1 MLPRFPLHVH
11 ISTLFLLL
19 LLVVGSLIGVLGY
32 STANDILKDTAGE
45 MSNRIGREAESALV
59 NLLAPAE
66 MATRLFSRSNLTAA
80 TTLEQRLVSLPLMRE
95 ALRQSAALNSLY
107 IGYGNGDFFLLLRL
121 ENDAERHQFDAPAA
135 SAYMVRSIDRPDGQP
150 RGLRIFLDDALNT
163 LRIDE
168 EPDYPRGYD
177 PRKRSWY
184 RAAQASA
191 GQVKTGPYVFY
202 TTRQVGINIANRSER
217 DPTAVVGADVE
228 LATLDDLL
236 LRQLPTPGSDIALVD
251 KAGHIIA
258 YHRPRPGPI
267 TQDITGKAELPP
279 MSDLTPI
286 LRALAP
292 RLGSDIPR
300 QGGLQDQSIDGATW
314 HTAINP
320 VALEGAEPL
329 YLITAIPDRELMVT
343 ANRLLA
349 QALFAILFVMILAI
363 PATWMLARGITG
375 PLRKLAGEAESIR
388 HFDFAKPITVDSLVT
403 EITELAKTM
412 ASMKRTIRRFLDISA
427 TVAGESDFTRLLPS
441 LLSETISAAEAEA
454 GILYLADDD
463 NLTPAAALFG
473 NGTPLPGTV
482 PAIATASGSP
492 LVVALSVGRASGMAL
507 AADEAEALGLTA
519 AAKAC
524 SASHVIAVPL
534 LNRQDVLVG
543 AVLLFTCRAAD
554 EARISFVE
562 ALSGSAAVSLE
573 NKALIHEQKA
583 LFEAMIQLI
592 AGAIDAKSPY
602 TGGHCARVPELTKM
616 LVQAACAAEDGLYKD
631 FQLDDAGWEAV
642 HVAAWLHDCG
652 KVTTPE
658 YVVDKAT
665 KLETLYDRIHEV
677 RMRFEVLK
685 RDAEIACLKAIA
697 AGTPETEARAKLAAE
712 WQALDADFAFIAEC
726 NEGGEFMAPER
737 LARLQ
742 EIAGRTWRRTL
753 DDRIGISH
761 EEKER
766 KARTPAPALPVD
778 EPLLADRPDHR
789 FERGPGDRMP
799 SDNRWGFRMTVPEL
813 LYDKGELHNLSVARG
828 TLSAEER
835 YKINEHMVQTFM
847 MLTALPFPKHLREV
861 PEIASCH
868 HETMD
873 GKGYP
878 RRLVREQMGP
888 VARMMAIADIFEALT
903 AVDRPYKKGKTL
915 TESLAIMARMR
926 DTAHIDEEQ
935 FELFLRAGVW
945 RDYAARFMRPE
956 QIDTVDIETYL
967 STGSR

>member
-1 MLPRFPLHVH
+1 MTLRFPLHVH

-19 LLVVGSLIGVLGY
+19 LLVVGGLIGVLGY
-32 STANDILKDTAGE
+32 STASVILKDTAGE
-45 MSNRIGREAESALV
+45 MNSRIGREAESDLV

-66 MATRLFSRSNLTAA
+66 MATRLLSRSRLIAA
-80 TTLEQRLVSLPLMRE
+80 TSLEQRLTILPLMHE

-121 ENDAERHQFDAPAA
+121 QNDAERLQFNAPTT
-135 SAYMVRSIDRPDGQP
+135 SAYMLRSIDRPDGRP
-150 RGLRIFLDDALNT
+150 RGRRIFLDDALNR

-168 EPDYPRGYD
+168 DPDYPHDYD
-177 PRKRSWY
+177 PRSRSWY
-184 RAAQASA
+184 RAAQAST
-191 GQVKTGPYVFY
+191 GQIKTGPYVFY
-202 TTRQVGINIANRSER
+202 TARQAGMNIANRSEY
-217 DPTAVVGADVE
+217 DPTIVVGADIQ
-228 LATLDDLL
+228 LATLDELL
-236 LRQLPTPGSDIALVD
+236 RRQLPTPGADIALVN
-251 KAGHIIA
+251 KAGRIIA
-258 YHRPRPGPI
+258 YHQPRNRP
-267 TQDITGKAELPP
+267 TTKDIAGKTELPP
-279 MSDLTPI
+279 MSDLSPI
-286 LRALAP
+286 LRVLAP
-292 RLGSDIPR
+292 HFDANVPIPVPGS
-300 QGGLQDQSIDGATW
+300 LQDLVIDGATW

-320 VALEGAEPL
+320 VALEGSEPL
-329 YLITAIPDRELMVT
+329 YLITAIPDSELMAT
-343 ANRLLA
+343 ANQLLT
-349 QALFAILFVMILAI
+349 QALFAILFVMILTI

-388 HFDFAKPITVDSLVT
+388 HFDFVKPISVDSLVT
-403 EITELAKTM
+403 EISELAKTM
-412 ASMKRTIRRFLDISA
+412 TSMKRTIRRFLDISA

-473 NGTPLPGTV
+473 DGTPLPGTV
-482 PAIATASGSP
+482 PAIATAAGSP
-492 LVVALSVGRASGMAL
+492 LLIALSVGRASSMAL
-507 AADEAEALGLTA
+507 AADEAESFGLTA
-519 AAKAC
+519 AAKAY

-543 AVLLFTCRAAD
+543 AVLLFTRRAAD

-616 LVQAACAAEDGLYKD
+616 LVQAACAAEDGPYKD
-631 FQLDDAGWEAV
+631 FHLDDAGWEAV

-665 KLETLYDRIHEV
+665 KLETLYDRIHEI

-697 AGTPETEARAKLAAE
+697 AGTPEAEARARLADE
-712 WQALDADFAFIAEC
+712 WQALDTDFAFIAEC

-737 LARLQ
+737 LARLR
-742 EIAGRTWRRTL
+742 EIAGRIWQRTL

-766 KARTPAPALPVD
+766 KARTPALPLPVD

-799 SDNRWGFRMTVPEL
+799 PDNRWGFRMLVPEL

-847 MLTALPFPKHLREV
+847 MLTALPFPKHLRDV

-956 QIDTVDIETYL
+956 QIDAVDIETYL
-967 STGSR
+967 SV

>member
-1 MLPRFPLHVH
+1 MTRRFPLHVH
-11 ISTLFLLL
+11 ISALFLLL
-19 LLVVGSLIGVLGY
+19 FLMVGGLIGILGY
-32 STANDILKDTAGE
+32 STASNILKDTADE
-45 MSNRIGREAESALV
+45 MNRRIGREAESALV

-66 MATRLFSRSNLTAA
+66 MAARLFSRSRLTAA
-80 TTLEQRLVSLPLMRE
+80 TTLEQRLLILPLMRE

-107 IGYGNGDFFLLLRL
+107 IGYGNGDFFILLRL
-121 ENDAERHQFDAPAA
+121 RNDAERRQFNAPAA
-135 SAYMVRSIDRPDGQP
+135 SAYMVRSIDRPDGEA
-150 RGLRIFLDDALNT
+150 RGRRIFLDNALNA

-168 EPDYPRGYD
+168 DPDYPHGYD
-177 PRKRSWY
+177 PRRRSWY
-184 RAAQASA
+184 RAAEVSA

-202 TTRQVGINIANRSER
+202 TTRQVGMNIANRSEN
-217 DPTAVVGADVE
+217 DPTTVVGADIE

-251 KAGHIIA
+251 KSGRIIA
-258 YHRPRPGPI
+258 YHRPRPGPT
-267 TQDITGKAELPP
+267 TQDIAGKADLPP
-279 MSDLTPI
+279 MSELSPT

-292 RLGSDIPR
+292 FLDTDISERGS
-300 QGGLQDQSIDGATW
+300 LHNLVIDGATW
-314 HTAINP
+314 HAAINP
-320 VALEGAEPL
+320 VMLEGAEPL
-329 YLITAIPDRELMVT
+329 YLITAIPDSELMVA

-349 QALFAILFVMILAI
+349 QVLIAILFVMALAI

-375 PLRKLAGEAESIR
+375 PLRKLAFDAESIR
-388 HFDFAKPITVDSLVT
+388 RFDFVKPITVDSLVT
-403 EITELAKTM
+403 EIAELATTM
-412 ASMKRTIRRFLDISA
+412 AGMKRTIRRFLDISA

-454 GILYLADDD
+454 GILYLADGD

-473 NGTPLPGTV
+473 DGTSLPGTAS
-482 PAIATASGSP
+482 AIATAAGSP
-492 LVVALSVGRASGMAL
+492 LATALSVGRASDMAL
-507 AADEAEALGLTA
+507 AADEVEALGLTA
-519 AAKAC
+519 AANAC
-524 SASHVIAVPL
+524 HASHVIAVPL

-543 AVLLFTCRAAD
+543 AVLLFTRQAAD
-554 EARISFVE
+554 EARLSFVE

-616 LVQAACAAEDGLYKD
+616 LVQAACAAEDGPYKD
-631 FQLDDAGWEAV
+631 FQLDAAGWEAV

-697 AGTPETEARAKLAAE
+697 AGVPETEARARLAAE
-712 WQALDADFAFIAEC
+712 WQALDADFTFIAEC

-742 EIAGRTWRRTL
+742 TIADRAWRRTL

-766 KARTPAPALPVD
+766 KARTPAPLLPVD

-799 SDNRWGFRMTVPEL
+799 PDNRWGFRMAVPEL

-835 YKINEHMVQTFM
+835 YKINEHMVQTYM
-847 MLTALPFPKHLREV
+847 MLTALPFPKHLRDV

-878 RRLVREQMGP
+878 RRLTREQMGP

-915 TESLAIMARMR
+915 TESLTIMARMR
-926 DTAHIDEEQ
+926 DTAHIDAEQ

-945 RDYAARFMRPE
+945 RDYANRFMRPE
-956 QIDTVDIETYL
+956 QIDEVDIEIYL
-967 STGSR
+967 NA